1 MNKLRHL
8 LVFSLLFAIPVFSEV
23 GTTSA
28 IRGNV
33 NVASAEITI
42 KNTSTGVTK
51 RVNPNDDGSFSASFL
66 PVGGPYTLSA
76 SAAGYQSESVEGIF
90 LILNDTTNI
99 SIDLLS
105 TSSDLEE
112 VVVTASRGVARI
124 KVGTGTFLDRAAMDG
139 IPTINRSVADFAK
152 LDPRVSINS
161 ASSRNAE
168 ISVMGQNNRFNDF
181 AIDGVS
187 FNDPFGLN
195 ANGFGSM
202 RNPVSLD
209 FVDQISVDV
218 TPYDVSR
225 GNATGGSISVVTKS
239 GTNDFHG
246 SYYTTSRDQD
256 NLGEYNGQK
265 FST

>member
-23 GTTSA
+23 GTTSS

-112 VVVTASRGVARI
+112 VVVTA
-124 KVGTGTFLDRAAMDG
+124 
-139 IPTINRSVADFAK
+139 
-152 LDPRVSINS
+152 
-161 ASSRNAE
+161 
-168 ISVMGQNNRFNDF
+168 
-181 AIDGVS
+181 
-187 FNDPFGLN
+187 
-195 ANGFGSM
+195 
-202 RNPVSLD
+202 
-209 FVDQISVDV
+209 
-218 TPYDVSR
+218 
-225 GNATGGSISVVTKS
+225 
-239 GTNDFHG
+239 
-246 SYYTTSRDQD
+246 
-256 NLGEYNGQK
+256 QK
-265 FST
+265 REEKKT